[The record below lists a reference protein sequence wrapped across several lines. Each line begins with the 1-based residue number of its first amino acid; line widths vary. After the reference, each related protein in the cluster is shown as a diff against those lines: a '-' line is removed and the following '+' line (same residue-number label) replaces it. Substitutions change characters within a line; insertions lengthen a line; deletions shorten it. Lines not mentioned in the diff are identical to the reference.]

1 MLQMSNLR
9 LALENRPWSPFV
21 KVVQERKERGV
32 RMVLLRFNLPKLGR
46 EGRKKILEDVLEES
60 GAEAL
65 VEVFWTRS
73 SVLYKDQ
80 QRFSAVLMY
89 D

>member
-1 MLQMSNLR
+1 
-9 LALENRPWSPFV
+9 
-21 KVVQERKERGV
+21 
-32 RMVLLRFNLPKLGR
+32 MVLLRFILPKLGR